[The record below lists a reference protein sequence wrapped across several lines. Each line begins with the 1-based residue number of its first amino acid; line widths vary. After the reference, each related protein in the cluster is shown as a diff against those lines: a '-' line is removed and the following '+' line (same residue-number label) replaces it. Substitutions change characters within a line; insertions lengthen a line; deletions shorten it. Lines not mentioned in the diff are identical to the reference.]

1 MTMESLCASKSESSD
16 RSIDQIIFFVWQLIA
31 YFIYN
36 ILAII
41 IMITTMVFAGEAIRK
56 NVTGE
61 AILLQY
67 DFGVYIYCLVNYGL
81 LACAQVMNYCA
92 GCTKI

>member
-1 MTMESLCASKSESSD
+1 
-16 RSIDQIIFFVWQLIA
+16 
-31 YFIYN
+31 
-36 ILAII
+36 
-41 IMITTMVFAGEAIRK
+41 MITTMVFAGEAIRK